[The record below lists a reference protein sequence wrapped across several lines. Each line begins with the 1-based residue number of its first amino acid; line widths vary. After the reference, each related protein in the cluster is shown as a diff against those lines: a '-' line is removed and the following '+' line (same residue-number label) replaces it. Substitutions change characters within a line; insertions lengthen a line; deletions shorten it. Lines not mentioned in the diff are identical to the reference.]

1 MRAMVIDEWCGAE
14 GIHELDVEPPPLAPD
29 GLLVRVRAAGVN
41 PVDTK
46 VRGGYMKE
54 KLPFHFPL
62 VLGWDVAGVVE
73 QAGPAV
79 TAFKPGDE
87 VYGYIRRHHLQYG
100 TYAEYAT
107 APEGFFAHMPPE
119 LSFEEAAAMPLSS
132 LTAHQA
138 LESIGLRGGETVFIG
153 GGAGGVGHLAIQ
165 LAVARGARVV
175 AAASERNH
183 DFLREL
189 GAEPVDYADSDLPAR
204 VRALLD
210 DSGSDAAFDLF
221 GSDAREQAFSVLRP
235 GGRLV
240 SIARPPPEPRDGHHE
255 VHYIYVRPSGYDL
268 GEHITPLIAEGSLR
282 PTIEATYPLEQAAEA
297 HERLEGG
304 HVRGKLVL
312 IVEQE

>member
-46 VRGGYMKE
+46 VRGGYMRE

-107 APEGFFAHMPPE
+107 ATDTYFAHKPAE
-119 LSFEEAAAMPLSS
+119 LSFEEAAALPLAG

-138 LESIGLRGGETVFIG
+138 LETLGVRGGETFLVG
-153 GGAGGVGHLAIQ
+153 GGSGGVGHLAVQ
-165 LAVARGARVV
+165 LAVARGARVI
-175 AAASERNH
+175 ATASERNQ

-189 GAEPVDYADSDLPAR
+189 GADPIDYTQGDVPALVRERTGNGGADATL
-204 VRALLD
+204 
-210 DSGSDAAFDLF
+210 DLF
-221 GSDAREQAFSVLRP
+221 GGDGREEAFASLRS
-235 GGRLV
+235 GGRLASV
-240 SIARPPPEPRDGHHE
+240 AQPPPEGRDGYE
-255 VHYIYVRPSGYDL
+255 VHYIFVRPDGDEL
-268 GEHITPLIAEGSLR
+268 RELAGLVRGGQLR
-282 PTIEATYPLEQAAEA
+282 PHIEEVFPLERAAEA

-312 IVEQE
+312 TVPA

>member
-1 MRAMVIDEWCGAE
+1 
-14 GIHELDVEPPPLAPD
+14 
-29 GLLVRVRAAGVN
+29 
-41 PVDTK
+41 
-46 VRGGYMKE
+46 MKE

-107 APEGFFAHMPPE
+107 ATDTYFAHKPAE
-119 LSFEEAAAMPLSS
+119 LSFEEAAALPLAG

-138 LESIGLRGGETVFIG
+138 LETLGVRGGETFLVG
-153 GGAGGVGHLAIQ
+153 GGSGGVGHLAVQ
-165 LAVARGARVV
+165 LAVARGARVI
-175 AAASERNH
+175 ATASERNQ

-189 GAEPVDYADSDLPAR
+189 GADPIDYTQGDVPALVRERTGNGGADATL
-204 VRALLD
+204 
-210 DSGSDAAFDLF
+210 DLF
-221 GSDAREQAFSVLRP
+221 GGDGREEAFASLRS
-235 GGRLV
+235 GGRLASV
-240 SIARPPPEPRDGHHE
+240 AQPPPEPREGYE
-255 VHYIYVRPSGYDL
+255 VHYIFVRPDGDEL
-268 GEHITPLIAEGSLR
+268 RELAGLVRGGQLR
-282 PTIEATYPLEQAAEA
+282 PHIEEVFPLERAAEA

-312 IVEQE
+312 TVRV